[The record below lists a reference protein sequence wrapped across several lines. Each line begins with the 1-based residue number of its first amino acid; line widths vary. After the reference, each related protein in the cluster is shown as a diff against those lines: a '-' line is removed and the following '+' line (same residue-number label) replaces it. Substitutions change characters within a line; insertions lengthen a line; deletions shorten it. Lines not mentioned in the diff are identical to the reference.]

1 MCKYSLLQIISP
13 YSFFILLLKVTP
25 CAIALYDYE
34 PQETGYVR
42 QKKNEFFYLT
52 FTCIHKSLD
61 NIIFLYPVSPFI
73 LIAVI

>member
-25 CAIALYDYE
+25 CARALYDYE

-42 QKKNEFFYLT
+42 QKKSMNFL
-52 FTCIHKSLD
+52 L
-61 NIIFLYPVSPFI
+61 NIYMYPQ
-73 LIAVI
+73 VIGQ

>member
-1 MCKYSLLQIISP
+1 MIMN
-13 YSFFILLLKVTP
+13 LKK
-25 CAIALYDYE
+25 L
-34 PQETGYVR
+34 GMS
-42 QKKNEFFYLT
+42 KKKINEFFYLT